1 MEIRPAAL
9 SELDTVMPLYDQ
21 GRAFMRQ
28 NGNKGQWING
38 YPSRAMIEAD
48 IRLGHLFVA
57 EEEGEIAAVFCFFH
71 GEDVE
76 PTYRSIDGAWLADG
90 PYGVVHRIASTG
102 KYSRMVEFCTD
113 WCLERCQ
120 SLRID
125 TYRDNLPMQQA
136 LARCGFTFCGVIVI
150 EDGSERMAYQ
160 KLR

>member
-1 MEIRPAAL
+1 MKIRPAVL
-9 SELDTVMPLYDQ
+9 SELDALMPLYDR

-28 NGNKGQWING
+28 NGNMGQWING
-38 YPSRAMIEAD
+38 YPSRAMVGED

-57 EEEGEIAAVFCFFH
+57 EEAGDTAAVFCFFH

-76 PTYRSIDGAWLADG
+76 PAYRAINGAWLADG

-102 KYSRMVEFCTD
+102 KYPRMVEVCTD
-113 WCLERCQ
+113 WCLERCP

-125 TYRDNLPMQQA
+125 TYKDNFPMQQA